1 MDVNGYEC
9 HCSWSDGSTPNCG
22 PLKQATVATG
32 QESGLGLSTFF
43 LAFCWCLDLLGAY
56 DDHPIYVRKLL
67 MLRVTQVDLPPPP
80 KYRRFSDFRV
90 VKLVPG
96 IWPIPRRFS
105 DYGRWLYSIN
115 IVSTLLGFMYC
126 TNIYKDTYIHNIHHI
141 HNIHI
146 HYIHIHNLSCF
157 PYWNQTYQW
166 RFELSDLRRRWWQ
179 RHGLPSWTADAGLG
193 VCAVPPHRRP
203 WFQYVPITLW

>member
-96 IWPIPRRFS
+96 I
-105 DYGRWLYSIN
+105 
-115 IVSTLLGFMYC
+115 
-126 TNIYKDTYIHNIHHI
+126 
-141 HNIHI
+141 
-146 HYIHIHNLSCF
+146 
-157 PYWNQTYQW
+157 
-166 RFELSDLRRRWWQ
+166 
-179 RHGLPSWTADAGLG
+179 
-193 VCAVPPHRRP
+193 
-203 WFQYVPITLW
+203 